1 MPNMPRIRKPE
12 KKPSIREIDY
22 LTLVDEMSDEAFRF
36 CIEKLYPICNY
47 RVLKPEDIRRID
59 LKERLLGFNSI
70 VPKDDKGKVQGALN
84 CYITT
89 LKQYFDSFIKCEE
102 ESKAARYRDR
112 AFELMT
118 VALSDKGTQEDIDDI
133 FLIFVSLMRA
143 LQPHFD
149 HLAKQTVSDF
159 TLDLAP
165 ADADLLK
172 EIWEHKKLTPGRH
185 VDVPDVLGKIVGAD
199 DEKKPALKLAYIN
212 NILYLARG
220 LQNRGAF
227 ESEE

>member
-12 KKPSIREIDY
+12 KKLSIREIAY
-22 LTLVDEMSDEAFRF
+22 LTLVDEMSDEAFHF

-89 LKQYFDSFIKCEE
+89 LKQYYDSFIKCEE
-102 ESKAARYRDR
+102 ESKASRYRDR
-112 AFELMT
+112 TFELMT
-118 VALSDKGTQEDIDDI
+118 AALSDKGTQEDIDDI

-159 TLDLAP
+159 TLDLDP
-165 ADADLLK
+165 SDADLLK
-172 EIWEHKKLTPGRH
+172 EIWEHKKLVPGRH
-185 VDVPDVLGKIVGAD
+185 VEVPDVLGKIVGAD
-199 DEKKPALKLAYIN
+199 DDKKPALKLAYIN
-212 NILYLARG
+212 NILFLARG

-227 ESEE
+227 EAEE